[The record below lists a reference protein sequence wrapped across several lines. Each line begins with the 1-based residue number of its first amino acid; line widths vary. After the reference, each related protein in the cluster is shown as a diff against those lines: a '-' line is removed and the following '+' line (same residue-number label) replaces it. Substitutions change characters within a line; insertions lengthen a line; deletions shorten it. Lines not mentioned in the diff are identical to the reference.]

1 VEPTYLSTPLSSRRI
16 FTLDA
21 PNRRAAVSAITSSD
35 RSAVAGELA
44 SSVHRRL
51 ALRPRVEPVAAGSLP
66 RYELKARRF
75 KLA

>member
-1 VEPTYLSTPLSSRRI
+1 VPDG
-16 FTLDA
+16 DA
-21 PNRRAAVSAITSSD
+21 AAIA
-35 RSAVAGELA
+35 AELTG
-44 SSVHRRL
+44 SVHRRL

>member
-1 VEPTYLSTPLSSRRI
+1 VPDG
-16 FTLDA
+16 DA
-21 PNRRAAVSAITSSD
+21 AAVA
-35 RSAVAGELA
+35 AELA
-44 SSVHRRL
+44 GSVRRRL